1 MNGTTQTSVKT
12 ALRWGLM
19 AAAAIYSLNGQ
30 TLINLSTQGRNV
42 DFSNASSTRP
52 VQTGTTLPATCSQGQ
67 LFFNTSAPAGQ
78 NFYGCSTANTWSLQ
92 GGLAN
97 GISDPGTN
105 GLLVRTA
112 PNTAT
117 VISAPA
123 GAVVGTTDAQTLS
136 NKSIDAAEINTG
148 TLLTSRMPAFSGDV
162 STSAGTTTTTL
173 ATVNASTGTFGDS
186 SHSVQLTVD
195 AKGRVTQVSAIPI
208 AAASGSASAL
218 VSGALASLPG
228 TCSAGSLYFA
238 ADQPAGQQIYTCSA
252 ANTWTQSMSLGGSGA
267 LAINNGSLDIV
278 TSVIPRLTAANT
290 FSGFNSF
297 SALQIAGSSTNPGC
311 ASTSDIGK
319 IWINTTSS
327 TNTAYQVCLAV
338 SGTVQWVTK

>member
-12 ALRWGLM
+12 ALRWGLI
-19 AAAAIYSLNGQ
+19 AAAALCTLNGQ

-42 DFSNASSTRP
+42 DFSGANATKP
-52 VQTGTTLPATCSQGQ
+52 VQTGSTLPATCSQGQ

-78 NFYGCSTANTWSLQ
+78 NFYGCSANNTWSLQ
-92 GGLAN
+92 GGSAN
-97 GISDPGTN
+97 AINDPGTN

-117 VISAPA
+117 VVSAPA
-123 GAVVGTTDAQTLS
+123 GAVVGTTDTQTLT
-136 NKSIDAAEINTG
+136 NKSIDASEINSG
-148 TLLTSRMPAFSGDV
+148 TFSISRMPALSGDV
-162 STSAGTTTTTL
+162 TTVAGSTTTTL
-173 ATVNASTGTFGDS
+173 ATVNANTGTFGDS
-186 SHSVQLTVD
+186 SHSVQVTVD
-195 AKGRVTQVSAIPI
+195 GKGRITQISAIP
-208 AAASGSASAL
+208 AAASAL
-218 VSGALASLPG
+218 VSGALASLPS

-238 ADQPAGQQIYTCSA
+238 ADQPAGQQIYTCSS

-267 LAINNGSLDIV
+267 LAVNNGALDIV
-278 TSVIPRLTAANT
+278 TSVVPRLAAANT

-311 ASTSDIGK
+311 ASTSDVGK